1 MSVYKCKCG
10 FEDDETCKCP
20 KCGNVTESFESVV
33 NKTKPKKSKKKA
45 K

>member
-20 KCGNVTESFESVV
+20 NCGNMTESFES
-33 NKTKPKKSKKKA
+33 KGEPRKKKKKA